1 MPFIL
6 ALSFWPFILALS
18 FWPFRFGLAM
28 ITTIAPAPTYNQS
41 HRKTLQNYKKSFRH
55 YLLTSRFN
63 SATWAENQRYR
74 QQHPSIGCLYCC
86 PDGVTQTIPFDS
98 VLFILEMDNDN
109 NKILGIGMVRN
120 KPSPKKHYV
129 YSNGNYN
136 RYVYIGNVRID
147 RTEMSEEE
155 DTIMRVFDILCFTGN
170 RHMKRGQ
177 GLKSFPVDMLY
188 KCSKKIDLVAFI
200 KDMFKRRLSG

>member
-1 MPFIL
+1 
-6 ALSFWPFILALS
+6 
-18 FWPFRFGLAM
+18 
-28 ITTIAPAPTYNQS
+28 
-41 HRKTLQNYKKSFRH
+41 
-55 YLLTSRFN
+55 
-63 SATWAENQRYR
+63 
-74 QQHPSIGCLYCC
+74 
-86 PDGVTQTIPFDS
+86 
-98 VLFILEMDNDN
+98 MDNDN

-129 YSNGNYN
+129 YNNGNYN
-136 RYVYIGNVRID
+136 RYVYTGNIRID
-147 RTEMSEEE
+147 RGDMTEEE

-200 KDMFKRRLSG
+200 KDMFKRRL